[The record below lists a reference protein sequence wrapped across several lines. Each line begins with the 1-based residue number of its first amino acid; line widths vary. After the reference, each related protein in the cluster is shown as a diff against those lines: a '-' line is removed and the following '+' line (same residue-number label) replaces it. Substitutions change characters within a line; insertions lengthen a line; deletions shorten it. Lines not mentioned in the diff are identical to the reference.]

1 MLSPNSAEIIAR
13 LSAAERA
20 IVAQRMANIERALNR
35 RSKIATWLLWILQD
49 ARGRPALGKTD
60 NPRAEEARRRD

>member
-49 ARGRPALGKTD
+49 ARIQQRIKEITNA
-60 NPRAEEARRRD
+60 